1 MMLIWLLRTLH
12 LFLMACVP
20 SIYGAEL
27 GSKLNNELR
36 TPKVR
41 IVLGL
46 DTAARYKFLDNLKTE
61 LHTLQQEWGS
71 FSLHADQKSIE
82 IKKQIEQLQAA
93 ASPKASSTNVRKI
106 NVLHKLDGVILEIK
120 DVKSKI
126 LELVQQHI
134 EFLSQ
139 QVTEAAQQ
147 SSAPEEK
154 SLYTYFD
161 FQGMS
166 KKMFVYEDQI
176 RQLLIKKDELFNE
189 ITRQEHLV
197 VTKEKDFGTLEQI
210 IEEKKRQADMNKDDI
225 SLLDL
230 EKDLIIK
237 ERELAMLRLNW
248 FQKQQEFMSSKESM
262 LQERLHNLA
271 GQAEIIRNRL
281 YIDAAEVQQYEHK
294 NIEQKRSSAVKR
306 AELMAIRQ
314 NVASKKV
321 EAQDDFDRL
330 KHRFKMSL
338 TTMQQFI
345 DLDQET
351 QTVSDR
357 FALYSVA
364 YALSMVQTFDR
375 ALQQIKAQVMV
386 QEAQERQAQISAQ
399 TVKMLYDIVQGHTKD
414 SETFETERTDYKN
427 LKQLLVSDIKR
438 HKEAIV
444 SVHVLLKENQKYS
457 QYFKRQQEML
467 AAYNHSLSS
476 SQQKKWTDSMAMLV
490 HMIQDLSEQHES
502 LLQMSELYEL
512 LLRADEE
519 TLESVMTILHEFDM
533 IGLWHRSISAV
544 TWDGVKNIIPN
555 IGMFLK
561 DVYIIL
567 TTYVAQL
574 TMQKI
579 AYGFAGFGF
588 GGMLAL
594 FLMMFG
600 VFLFYLFLQ
609 ALFPTIYQLLT
620 SEDYDDTDPLY
631 RWRHIFAILIGFCG
645 EVFKPLYIWFLCFMY
660 EFLYDAPV
668 AFLIIFYIYS
678 IVFWIYAS
686 RRLLRITFM
695 INRKFDYFL
704 LSKRLIDRF
713 ALIFSFFSVATI
725 IILVMRKMFMVV
737 MVHQPTELPNI
748 LLRVYHVVIF
758 ISIIF
763 SLDKDEI
770 MQWMP
775 KKSAVAQRFAQMFQ
789 RHYYLF
795 LVGVFSLLVM
805 SDPYL
810 GGYGSLL
817 WHLFWNLF
825 LTICIS
831 AGLFVLYTVTKQ
843 YSVVFFFEE
852 LEMNVGGSTERFD
865 HAKTW
870 YAMYVISS
878 MIVFAMLGIV
888 LCSHVWG
895 YGFTYGTLRKI
906 ALSELFKIEAT
917 NSAGKIIPESFKVF
931 NLLYIMF
938 ISFLGVV
945 FAYLFKR
952 FVLQRLFDIQ
962 YVDLGIQNTI
972 IIISRY
978 MIIITAVMVACVQS
992 KLGSLVTYVSYV
1004 ALVVFGW
1011 SFKDLF
1017 TDFVAYFFILVQRPV
1032 KLGDYVKIDDQTM
1045 GVVRRVGPRAVILRR
1060 QNSVNIV
1067 VPNSTVLK
1075 TSLYN
1080 WNYTRSY
1087 IGLEEIVF
1095 SVPFGTDL
1103 QLIRKICF
1111 EVLEEDA
1118 DVLKVPQPVVRLQ
1131 EFGDKG
1137 YVFMMRGFLSSGNTL
1152 RQWDIA
1158 SNIRFVLVGKLA
1170 KAGITIA
1177 GPSMKIIVKN
1187 SLSELNNLIE

>member
-1 MMLIWLLRTLH
+1 MLIRLLP
-12 LFLMACVP
+12 FLMACIP
-20 SIYGAEL
+20 SVYGVEL
-27 GSKLNNELR
+27 GSKLKEELA

-46 DTAARYKFLDNLKTE
+46 DVAARYKYLDNLKAE

-71 FSLHADQKSIE
+71 FAQHADQKSNE
-82 IKKQIEQLQAA
+82 IKKQLEQLKAHA
-93 ASPKASSTNVRKI
+93 HEKASSTNVRKI
-106 NVLHKLDGVILEIK
+106 NLLHKLDGIILEIK
-120 DVKSKI
+120 EVKSKI
-126 LELVQQHI
+126 LELLLQHI

-139 QVTEAAQQ
+139 QITDAAQQ
-147 SSAPEEK
+147 NKNLEEK
-154 SLYTYFD
+154 SLYTFFD
-161 FQGMS
+161 FQSMS
-166 KKMFVYEDQI
+166 KKMFVYQDQV
-176 RQLLIKKDELFNE
+176 RQLMIKKDELFHE

-197 VTKEKDFGTLEQI
+197 VTKEKDFGSIEQI
-210 IEEKKRQADMNKDDI
+210 IEDKKRQADMNKDDI

-230 EKDLIIK
+230 EKELIIK
-237 ERELAMLRLNW
+237 ERELATFRLNW
-248 FQKQQEFMSSKESM
+248 FQKQQEFLSSKESV
-262 LQERLHNLA
+262 LQERLHDLSE
-271 GQAEIIRNRL
+271 QAEIIRNRL

-294 NIEQKRSSAVKR
+294 NIEQKKSSLAKR
-306 AELMAIRQ
+306 TELMTVRQ
-314 NVASKKV
+314 NIASKKI
-321 EAQDDFDRL
+321 EAQDELDRL
-330 KHRFKMSL
+330 QNRFKLSIA
-338 TTMQQFI
+338 TMQQFV
-345 DLDQET
+345 DMDQET
-351 QTVSDR
+351 QTIAER
-357 FALYSVA
+357 FSLYSVG
-364 YALSMVQTFDR
+364 YAFSTIQTFDR
-375 ALQQIKAQVMV
+375 SLQRIKAQVMV
-386 QEAQERQAQISAQ
+386 LEAQERQARVSAQ
-399 TVKMLYDIVQGHTKD
+399 AVRMLYDIVQGHSKD
-414 SETFETERTDYKN
+414 TESFEKERADYKG
-427 LKQLLVSDIKR
+427 LQQLLMSDIKR

-444 SVHVLLKENQKYS
+444 SIHVLLKENQKYTL
-457 QYFKRQQEML
+457 YLKRQQEML
-467 AAYNHSLSS
+467 GVHTHSLSS
-476 SQQKKWTDSMAMLV
+476 SQQKKLTDSNVMLAHIV
-490 HMIQDLSEQHES
+490 QDLSEQHES
-502 LLQMSELYEL
+502 LLQMNELYEQ

-544 TWDGVKNIIPN
+544 TWDGVKNIVPN

-567 TTYVAQL
+567 TTYIAQL

-579 AYGFAGFGF
+579 AYRFAGFGF

-600 VFLFYLFLQ
+600 IFLLYLFLQ
-609 ALFPTIYQLLT
+609 ALFPAVYLSLT
-620 SEDYDDTDPLY
+620 SDDYDDTDPLY
-631 RWRHIFAILIGFCG
+631 RWRHLFAILVGFCG
-645 EVFKPLYIWFLCFMY
+645 EVFKPLYIWFLCLVY
-660 EFLYDAPV
+660 EFLYDVPV
-668 AFLIIFYIYS
+668 ALLILFYIYS

-686 RRLLRITFM
+686 RRLLAIILM

-713 ALIFSFFSVATI
+713 SLVFSFFSVATI
-725 IILVMRKMFMVV
+725 IILVLRKMFMVV
-737 MVHQPTELPNI
+737 MVHQATELPNI

-770 MQWMP
+770 MHWMP
-775 KKSAVAQRFAQMFQ
+775 KKSPVAQRFAEMFQ

-795 LVGVFSLLVM
+795 LLGVFSLLVM

-825 LTICIS
+825 LTISIF
-831 AGLFVLYTVTKQ
+831 AGVFLLYTVIKQ
-843 YSVVFFFEE
+843 YSVVLFFEE
-852 LEMNVGGSTERFD
+852 QETSVSGSVERFD

-870 YAMYVISS
+870 YAIYVIAS
-878 MIVFAMLGIV
+878 MILFVMVGII

-895 YGFTYGTLRKI
+895 YGFTYSTLRKI
-906 ALSELFKIEAT
+906 ALSELFKIEAV

-931 NLLYIMF
+931 NLLYIIF
-938 ISFLGVV
+938 VSLLGVV

-978 MIIITAVMVACVQS
+978 VIIISAVMIACVQS

-1032 KLGDYVKIDDQTM
+1032 KLGDYVQLDDQTK

-1067 VPNSTVLK
+1067 VPNSTILK

-1103 QLIRKICF
+1103 NLVRKICF
-1111 EVLEEDA
+1111 DLLDEDS

-1137 YVFMMRGFLSSGNTL
+1137 YVFMMRGFVSSGNTL

-1158 SNIRFVLVGKLA
+1158 SNIRFALVEKLE
-1170 KAGITIA
+1170 KSGITIA
-1177 GPSMKIIVKN
+1177 GPSMKIFIK
-1187 SLSELNNLIE
+1187 NNLNDLQ